1 MTTDQRHATIAPG
14 RGANARQRA
23 ICGLYAIADSSCLRT
38 DTFLDGVD
46 AALRA
51 GARVIQYRDK
61 QADPDGRERLARSLV
76 ELCRRYTVPLIV
88 NDDVDLARLV
98 GAAGVHLGRDDPG
111 PREARAILGSEA
123 IVGVSCYNEFERAER
138 AAESGADYIA
148 FGSMYPSRSKPAAVR
163 ASPDLL
169 RRAKARLGVAV
180 VAIGGITP
188 DNSAALIEAGAD
200 AVAVIEG
207 VFGQADICAAASAY
221 ARLFACP

>member
-1 MTTDQRHATIAPG
+1 MATDQRRETISPG
-14 RGANARQRA
+14 RGADARQRA

-38 DTFLDGVD
+38 ATFLDGVD

-163 ASPDLL
+163 ASTDLL